1 MKKNMKFD
9 AAIKELERIVKDL
22 ESQDMPLEKA
32 LASFEEG
39 IKLTRHCSSLLEEA
53 EQKVKLLT
61 RDAETG
67 KVVQS
72 TWTDK
77 ED

>member
-1 MKKNMKFD
+1 MKFD
-9 AAIKELERIVKDL
+9 TAIRELERIVKDL

-32 LASFEEG
+32 LVSFEEG

-61 RDAETG
+61 RDAETC